1 MKFLSLWFYYLSW
14 LEMLDSLWS
23 LNNRINCLI
32 CSGVSINN
40 DKQKNSI
47 IIEESGLSCNK
58 CYSRLLSLLSFCS
71 SIQNMCFD
79 GTNSMACDINF
90 EWIFFSK

>member
-32 CSGVSINN
+32 CSVVSINN

-47 IIEESGLSCNK
+47 IIKESGLSCNK
-58 CYSRLLSLLSFCS
+58 CCNSHIYTLYLCSLSICYSMQIDC
-71 SIQNMCFD
+71 C
-79 GTNSMACDINF
+79 
-90 EWIFFSK
+90 